1 MIFAIIR
8 VLGFFSFLIFFQES
22 DKTEKLQVII
32 DADTAN
38 EVDDLYAL
46 ARAIE
51 EPNIDLIAITS
62 AQFHTSPLASDS
74 SVWESQEINEKLVEL
89 MGRASL
95 ELPLGANAPIENL
108 YEPQISEAST
118 FIVNTALSLK
128 KGEKLDLVI
137 LGSCTNVVS
146 AILQDPSI
154 ISRVRVHYLG
164 FWHDP
169 KTNIYNLKEFNSG
182 NDTLAVRVL
191 LETEGLD
198 LTVMSAT
205 TSQNLVFEKR
215 IVDQNLKGKSA
226 LGDYLVDRWE
236 TFERWWTKADPEK
249 TKWTMW
255 DLAIIEALIHPEWT
269 SVSKFTTPE
278 GYKKREI
285 KIHTA
290 IDREAME
297 ADFWQSMRNSNAN

>member
-1 MIFAIIR
+1 M
-8 VLGFFSFLIFFQES
+8 
-22 DKTEKLQVII
+22 II

-46 ARAIE
+46 VRAIQ
-51 EPNIDLIAITS
+51 EPSINLLAIAS

-74 SVWESQEINEKLVEL
+74 SVWESHEINEKLIEL
-89 MGRASL
+89 MGNPL
-95 ELPLGANAPIENL
+95 LDLPLGANQPLQNIL
-108 YEPQISEAST
+108 EPQVSAASNY
-118 FIVNTALSLK
+118 IVTTATTLQED
-128 KGEKLDLVI
+128 EKLDLII
-137 LGSCTNVVS
+137 LGSCTNVAS
-146 AILQDPSI
+146 AILQDPRIVSKI
-154 ISRVRVHYLG
+154 RVHYLG

-169 KTNIYNLKEFNSG
+169 ITNSYNLKEFNSG

-191 LETEGLD
+191 LEMEGLD

-205 TSQNLVFEKR
+205 TSQHLVFEKA
-215 IVDQNLKGKSA
+215 IVDEHLKGKSA
-226 LGDYLVDRWE
+226 LGDYLVARWE
-236 TFERWWTKADPEK
+236 TFTRWWTKADPEK

-269 SVSKFTTPE
+269 NTSYFTTPT
-278 GYKKREI
+278 GYKQRKI

-297 ADFWQSMRNSNAN
+297 ADFWQSIQKINSN

>member
-1 MIFAIIR
+1 MIFSFIR
-8 VLGFFSFLIFFQES
+8 FLSILPFLFLLVQVE
-22 DKTEKLQVII
+22 KTEKLLVII

-51 EPNIDLIAITS
+51 EPDIDLIGITS
-62 AQFHTSPLASDS
+62 AQFHNSPLASDS

-95 ELPLGANAPIENL
+95 DLPLGANIPL
-108 YEPQISEAST
+108 DDLRKPQVSEAST

-137 LGSCTNVVS
+137 LGSCTNVAS
-146 AILQDPSI
+146 AILQNPSI
-154 ISRVRVHYLG
+154 ISRIRVHYLG

-169 KTNIYNLKEFNSG
+169 ETNTYNLKEFNSG
-182 NDTLAVRVL
+182 NDTLAVQVL
-191 LETEGLD
+191 LEREGLD

-205 TSQNLVFEKR
+205 TSQNLIFEKR
-215 IVDQNLKGKSA
+215 IVDQNLRGKSA

-236 TFERWWTKADPEK
+236 KFDRWWTKADPEK

-255 DLAIIEALIHPEWT
+255 DLAIIEGLFHPEWT
-269 SVSKFTTPE
+269 SVSKFTTPA

-290 IDREAME
+290 INKEAME
-297 ADFWQSMRNSNAN
+297 QDFWKSMRNIKTN

>member
-1 MIFAIIR
+1 MIFFIIR
-8 VLGFFSFLIFFQES
+8 FLSILSFLLVLTQVE
-22 DKTEKLQVII
+22 KTKKLKVII

-51 EPNIDLIAITS
+51 EPNIDLIAISS

-74 SVWESQEINEKLVEL
+74 SVWESQEINEKLIEL
-89 MGRASL
+89 MRRSTL
-95 ELPLGANAPIENL
+95 DLPLGANEPLENL
-108 YEPQISEAST
+108 QEARVSAAST

-128 KGEKLDLVI
+128 KEEKLDLVI
-137 LGSCTNVVS
+137 LGSCTNVAS
-146 AILQDPSI
+146 AILQDPRI
-154 ISRVRVHYLG
+154 ISRIRVHYLG
-164 FWHDP
+164 FWHDSE
-169 KTNIYNLKEFNSG
+169 TNNYDLKEFNSG

-191 LETEGLD
+191 LETEELD

-205 TSQNLVFEKR
+205 TSQNLVFEKS

-226 LGDYLVDRWE
+226 LGDFLVDRWDK
-236 TFERWWTKADPEK
+236 FHRWWTKDDPEK

-269 SVSKFTTPE
+269 SVSNFTTPE
-278 GYKKREI
+278 GYKRREI

-290 IDREAME
+290 INREAME
-297 ADFWQSMRNSNAN
+297 ADFWQSIRNSNTK

>member
-1 MIFAIIR
+1 MIFTFFRFVAIFP
-8 VLGFFSFLIFFQES
+8 LLFFFFQKEQP
-22 DKTEKLQVII
+22 ERLQVII

-51 EPNIDLIAITS
+51 EPSINLLAITS

-74 SVWESQEINEKLVEL
+74 SVWESQRINENLIHL
-89 MGRASL
+89 MDRS
-95 ELPLGANAPIENL
+95 EVKLPLGSN
-108 YEPQISEAST
+108 EPLARLDSPQVSDASN
-118 FIVNTALSLK
+118 FIVETASNLK
-128 KGEKLDLVI
+128 KGVKLDLVI
-137 LGSCTNVVS
+137 LGSCTNVAS

-154 ISRVRVHYLG
+154 ISKIRVHYLG

-169 KTNIYNLKEFNSG
+169 KTNLYNLKEFNSG

-191 LETEGLD
+191 LETAGLD

-205 TSQNLVFEKR
+205 TSQRLVFEKR
-215 IVDQNLKGKSA
+215 IVDENLKGKSP
-226 LGDYLVDRWE
+226 LGDYLVNRWE
-236 TFERWWTKADPEK
+236 DFERWWTKADPEK

-255 DLAIIEALIHPEWT
+255 DLAIIEGLIHPEWT
-269 SVSKFTTPE
+269 TVSSFDTPK
-278 GYKKREI
+278 GYRSRMI
-285 KIHTA
+285 KIHTT

-297 ADFWQSMRNSNAN
+297 VDFWRSMEKTH